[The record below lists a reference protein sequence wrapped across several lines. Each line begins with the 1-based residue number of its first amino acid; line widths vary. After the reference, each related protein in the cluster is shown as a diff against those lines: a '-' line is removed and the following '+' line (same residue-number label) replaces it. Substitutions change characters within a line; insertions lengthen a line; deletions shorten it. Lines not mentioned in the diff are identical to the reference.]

1 MIYEQTKANKS
12 VPDIC
17 SQSLPRESPASG
29 PVETCRMCFM
39 AQAWLRELVWRTED
53 LPQLRRNMIEALPEF
68 KGMLVKEPMFCY
80 DAAAKLLVWSDLVYT
95 FEDNLHADE
104 VR

>member
-1 MIYEQTKANKS
+1 
-12 VPDIC
+12 
-17 SQSLPRESPASG
+17 
-29 PVETCRMCFM
+29 MCFM